1 LGFSLPNL
9 CTKSP
14 PVIQYGIKFGAL
26 LIKAKSMATPSGE
39 QKLGLLPNTELSNL
53 NIVITNIVATC
64 QQ

>member
-1 LGFSLPNL
+1 
-9 CTKSP
+9 
-14 PVIQYGIKFGAL
+14 
-26 LIKAKSMATPSGE
+26 MATPSGE